1 MGVNFKSVIC
11 EFYGMSGAIAGD
23 GVSLFVRDRMFLY
36 QNLLDGF
43 CVLPNARRVES
54 FSFHNHHLWY
64 LQKGDDHIY
73 CDKGVVS
80 EFNSRALAEAYAAV
94 SGKCFGLVFDDEDY
108 KKSYVELVDLNKR
121 VSHKFYGDISL
132 CGYDGERIAGWADEK
147 IVLFKDDFD
156 EQWRYDVA
164 DFESLDGL
172 YGYRQKAELYR
183 DFVLVNLGMYKLT
196 GVGKVVALSVA
207 DGHEVWTQQYHS
219 DWALS
224 FLVGDRYYVVAEKR
238 LMVLEPE
245 TGRVINDKT
254 LEIEGHFNCY
264 PIDNFLVIWCE
275 ELAQIRVLDGATL
288 DEIKRL
294 SIPEPY
300 MPIAANKAILAG
312 NRLAIGLRRKSAVMQ
327 PVGEALLLLSLT
339 DDNDSIEIEERP
351 ALLEMTLKLTG
362 GEKLHVLTISE
373 PDLYRL
379 MRFASIRLFEIG
391 CATGVNAWGPGPM
404 VDKQHK
410 GKFKLVIDPEGLPDD
425 AEQQLNAWARDL
437 EKDFKALAL
446 YPGAG
451 KKYPFS
457 IDITLSQSGN

>member
-1 MGVNFKSVIC
+1 MGVNFKAEIFEFFGMLGSV
-11 EFYGMSGAIAGD
+11 AGV
-23 GVSLFVRDRMFLY
+23 GGELFVRDRLFLY
-36 QNLLDGF
+36 KSLSGDF
-43 CVLPNARRVES
+43 EILPNARRVES
-54 FSFHNHHLWY
+54 FSFHNGHLWY
-64 LQKGDDHIY
+64 KNEGDTQIY
-73 CDKGVVS
+73 CDRGAKGNL
-80 EFNSRALAEAYAAV
+80 NSWALAETYASV
-94 SGKCFGLVFDDEDY
+94 KGSCFGLVSNY
-108 KKSYVELVDLNKR
+108 PNSYRELVNFDKNVAKR
-121 VSHKFYGDISL
+121 FDKKINNCDYNGKQIS
-132 CGYDGERIAGWADEK
+132 GWIGQC
-147 IVLFKDDFD
+147 IVLLTDALD
-156 EQWRYDVA
+156 EQWQYDVT
-164 DFESLDGL
+164 DYESLDGL
-172 YGYRQKAELYR
+172 YSYCQKAELYR
-183 DFVLVNLGMYKLT
+183 DLVLVNLGIHKPT
-196 GVGKVVALSVA
+196 GIGKVVALSIS
-207 DGHEVWTQQYHS
+207 DGHVVWSRDYPG

-224 FLVGDRYYVVAEKR
+224 FLVGDRYYVVAEKQ
-238 LMVLEPE
+238 LLVLEPE

-254 LEIEGHFNCY
+254 LEIERHFNCY
-264 PIDNFLVIWCE
+264 PIDNFLVVWCE
-275 ELAQIRVLDGATL
+275 ELAQIRILDGATL
-288 DEIKRL
+288 DEIKLL

-300 MPIAANKAILAG
+300 MPIAANKAVRAG

-373 PDLYRL
+373 PNLYRL